1 MHNAVTKKLVI
12 LRIYIYLGYKRQLEM
27 AHHLPSS
34 DKNKNEEIWKTV
46 VDEVISCVLD
56 GTPSDAVLAYY
67 LGKSVES
74 NYQVR
79 HDRQ

>member
-1 MHNAVTKKLVI
+1 MHIKKLVI

-27 AHHLPSS
+27 AQYPPSS

-74 NYQVR
+74 KYRVR

>member
-1 MHNAVTKKLVI
+1 
-12 LRIYIYLGYKRQLEM
+12 M

-34 DKNKNEEIWKTV
+34 DKTKSEEIWKTV

-74 NYQVR
+74 KYRVR